1 MTVSLRGGGRRRDDT
16 VPVLYQSPVTIS
28 QQIEPRP
35 TPCCTT
41 VTRPALWHSSPK
53 VPLNVSMN
61 AFSVVCLAERSRS
74 SYRYDEPTR
83 RRETGELRHYQQT
96 DTRKRHV
103 HERDGS
109 TAGECYGGGF
119 PYHPMPF
126 LGAQPPLSPVA
137 PCNATYQSHRCP
149 SEHKEIGGETSSLVG
164 VHAVENAIVYL
175 IRSAPRSP

>member
-61 AFSVVCLAERSRS
+61 ALSVVCLAERSRS
-74 SYRYDEPTR
+74 SYRYDKPTR
-83 RRETGELRHYQQT
+83 RRETGELRHCQQT

-126 LGAQPPLSPVA
+126 LGPSRRCRPLPHVTPHTKAIGAPPSIKRLAAKLAHLLVSM
-137 PCNATYQSHRCP
+137 P
-149 SEHKEIGGETSSLVG
+149 SKMPSFI
-164 VHAVENAIVYL
+164 
-175 IRSAPRSP
+175 